1 MSTADIRQSRPPVM
15 TKEKPSGAEDDF
27 LKEKF
32 SLALRCSVEMVILS
46 NARRKSPYPLHSS
59 NKSGP
64 VVC

>member
-1 MSTADIRQSRPPVM
+1 M